1 MTEVTRFPEANKAYA
16 RARASVADARPS
28 QISKASSSK
37 ASSSKASSS
46 KASQAESRTREP

>member
-16 RARASVADARPS
+16 AARQS
-28 QISKASSSK
+28 IMASSIM
-37 ASSSKASSS
+37 ASSS

>member
-37 ASSSKASSS
+37 ASSSKAS
-46 KASQAESRTREP
+46 QAESRTREP